1 MGKQGSQFSGFTSQ
15 AKGGS
20 SKSIKHNL
28 KLKFI
33 IMDMFF
39 FLLLLFCSYH
49 RDKLLWT
56 FFSLLDIGFNDDV
69 SEALAAVRSDEDE
82 KIWLVFVNSP

>member
-1 MGKQGSQFSGFTSQ
+1 MSPTGGPVKMGKQGSQFSGFTSQ

-56 FFSLLDIGFNDDV
+56 FFFS
-69 SEALAAVRSDEDE
+69 VRYW
-82 KIWLVFVNSP
+82 I